1 MHSGKRNYTI
11 RPTRDGHGGYNEGV
25 MKITNKPD
33 ENIYHILSGA
43 DWTAAQAAGEYRP
56 ESLETEGF
64 IHCSLRGQVERVAN
78 AFYREQDD
86 LLLLAIEKDRLQAA
100 VRFEDLLGEG
110 MRFPHIYGPLNLEAV
125 VGVHAMLRNDA
136 GDYVLPKMD

>member
-1 MHSGKRNYTI
+1 
-11 RPTRDGHGGYNEGV
+11 